1 MFETFFSHSR
11 SRTILETKYQ
21 RWNYSPFSRNLSQV
35 EYLVDKYGLEI
46 FKERD
51 EYGHS
56 PAHWMALNGH
66 ASIARYMAT
75 KCGALD
81 LHSDNSQGPR
91 PIHWASR
98 NGHVAV
104 VDILLSAGKVWFIKI
119 RSNLTLSLWLYFY
132 RISSYSFRRNY
143 SFLNLEIAGNSN
155 SCRNISIFCLINWIF
170 DPETIQGLKI
180 W

>member
-1 MFETFFSHSR
+1 M
-11 SRTILETKYQ
+11 
-21 RWNYSPFSRNLSQV
+21 

-104 VDILLSAGKVWFIKI
+104 VDILLSAGKVLVIHLKIVVTCHCHLVKQEI
-119 RSNLTLSLWLYFY
+119 RSFVMNFNN
-132 RISSYSFRRNY
+132 F
-143 SFLNLEIAGNSN
+143 
-155 SCRNISIFCLINWIF
+155 
-170 DPETIQGLKI
+170 
-180 W
+180 

>member
-1 MFETFFSHSR
+1 
-11 SRTILETKYQ
+11 LKQNTKYEIIF
-21 RWNYSPFSRNLSQV
+21 SFSRNLSQV

-104 VDILLSAGKVWFIKI
+104 VDILLSAGKV
-119 RSNLTLSLWLYFY
+119 
-132 RISSYSFRRNY
+132 
-143 SFLNLEIAGNSN
+143 
-155 SCRNISIFCLINWIF
+155 
-170 DPETIQGLKI
+170 
-180 W
+180 

>member
-1 MFETFFSHSR
+1 MNVRNLFFLTVGQEQFWKQNSKNV
-11 SRTILETKYQ
+11 IIF
-21 RWNYSPFSRNLSQV
+21 PFSRNLSQV

-104 VDILLSAGKVWFIKI
+104 VDILLSAGKV
-119 RSNLTLSLWLYFY
+119 
-132 RISSYSFRRNY
+132 
-143 SFLNLEIAGNSN
+143 
-155 SCRNISIFCLINWIF
+155 
-170 DPETIQGLKI
+170 
-180 W
+180 